1 MIIRIRGSFEIES
14 YYALDGSICPVE
26 TCQKKGDTVVT
37 LTIYGEDSLLWK
49 LIPVKAE
56 TTASLHRK
64 KEKPSGS
71 FAIKTGINHGTYGL
85 VAAAPPRNSDTC
97 RKKNLLTIYEPESYL
112 LEEQM
117 FCFLINAAGDW
128 MEQSGSQSRKFSDW
142 IIRFAPF
149 FIFHIVR
156 MLIHSLGESRMLRK
170 IMWWNCSMSFIQR

>member
-85 VAAAPPRNSDTC
+85 SGNNSAT
-97 RKKNLLTIYEPESYL
+97 
-112 LEEQM
+112 
-117 FCFLINAAGDW
+117 
-128 MEQSGSQSRKFSDW
+128 
-142 IIRFAPF
+142 
-149 FIFHIVR
+149 
-156 MLIHSLGESRMLRK
+156 
-170 IMWWNCSMSFIQR
+170 